1 MPTPSA
7 EKTGRR
13 RRAGPAPSAEVIHD
27 RILGA
32 IVEHRLLPG
41 TQLVEEKL
49 AAVFGVSRTQIRQA
63 LARLA
68 HDRIVVLHRNRGAFV
83 SRPSV
88 SEAREVFDAR
98 RVIEPEL
105 VRRVAATALPEHVA
119 ALREHLVRE
128 RAAQAAGDRRALTAL
143 TGAFHERI
151 AEMAGNAFLGRT
163 LRELES
169 LTSLIIVLYDKPQ
182 MPACACDEHA
192 ALVEAIASRDA
203 PRAATLMFEHMQ
215 HVEASLDLELHASGE
230 IDLEAVFGR
239 PSD

>member
-7 EKTGRR
+7 EKSGRV
-13 RRAGPAPSAEVIHD
+13 RRARPAPSAEAIHD

-49 AAVFGVSRTQIRQA
+49 AGVFGVSRTQIRHA

-105 VRRVAATALPEHVA
+105 VRRVAATALPQHVA
-119 ALREHLVRE
+119 TLREHLGRE
-128 RAAQAAGDRRALTAL
+128 RAAQAAGDRRALTML
-143 TGAFHERI
+143 TGEFHQHI
-151 AEMAGNAFLGRT
+151 AGMAGNGFLART

-192 ALVEAIASRDA
+192 VLVEAIAAGDA
-203 PRAATLMFEHMQ
+203 ARAASLMFEHML
-215 HVEASLDLELHASGE
+215 HVEASLDFAPHASGE
-230 IDLEAVFGR
+230 VDLDAVFGR
-239 PSD
+239 TRD